1 MLAIIEDNVALFAVK
16 KSLKIAVLAPTYAH
30 MHTLTQGDLGRKGT
44 TNILFDQ
51 IFCLKNAKKCEIIT
65 NT

>member
-16 KSLKIAVLAPTYAH
+16 KPLKIAVLELAYIRIRAPA
-30 MHTLTQGDLGRKGT
+30 QCKFDCKGT
-44 TNILFDQ
+44 TNISYDQ